1 MQDSLKPVVRYLLP
15 VAVAGAFAYAVLGN
29 NPSFSLDAFR
39 KPCAEPIRYAIGTYD
54 ERFGISR
61 AQFEQAAK
69 DAAGLWNQAA
79 GKALIEASAKPEVS
93 VNLAYDERQ
102 EAVKIGDD
110 ISAEQRAYD
119 DMKETVDAT
128 RARYTSA
135 TASYERQQRTY
146 DAAVDAYE
154 DKVTYWNERG
164 GAPPAEYQALEAEK
178 ARLAGM
184 RTRLSESVDRINVL
198 ADSIQSDVTKL
209 NGLASRLNAKVD
221 VYNEAVGH
229 DFDQGNYVSD
239 EGGKR
244 ITIFEF
250 DDTMELKRVLAHEF
264 GHALG
269 LGHTDDPDSV
279 MYSYNIGNTFALSDA
294 DTAALKEACRL

>member
-15 VAVAGAFAYAVLGN
+15 VAVAGLLAYAVLGH
-29 NPSFSLDAFR
+29 NPSFSFDALK
-39 KPCAEPIRYAIGTYD
+39 KPCSEPVRYAIGTYD
-54 ERFGISR
+54 ARFGISR
-61 AQFEQAAK
+61 AAFEQAAK
-69 DAAGLWNQAA
+69 DAAGLWNVAA
-79 GKALIEASAKPEVS
+79 GKTLIEFSSSPEVS

-110 ISAEQRAYD
+110 ISADQRAYD
-119 DMKETVDAT
+119 DMKEEIDAT
-128 RARYTSA
+128 RERYTSA
-135 TASYERQQRTY
+135 TASYERQQRAY

-154 DKVTYWNERG
+154 EKVSYWNERG
-164 GAPPAEYQALEAEK
+164 GAPPSEYQALESEK

-184 RTRLSESVDRINVL
+184 RTRLSESVDRINAL
-198 ADSIQSDVTKL
+198 ADSIQSDVTEL
-209 NGLASRLNAKVD
+209 NALASRLNAKVD

-229 DFDQGNYVSD
+229 DFDQGNYVAD
-239 EGGKR
+239 EKGKR

-269 LGHTDDPDSV
+269 LDHTGDPDSV
-279 MYSYNIGNTFALSDA
+279 MYSYNIGNTFELTDA
-294 DTAALKEACRL
+294 DITALKEACKL